1 MLTYFRI
8 NYLTNLT
15 YFPIFPQYVDF
26 SKVAAASPLAAAA
39 DRAMLCTKGSMKLKY
54 SICKVFFN
62 LEQKKCVFINPR
74 NHFTLVQLHR
84 LASQGNKMIKQD
96 EVLFVQF
103 LMFYAI

>member
-39 DRAMLCTKGSMKLKY
+39 AAAQLAADRTT
-54 SICKVFFN
+54 V
-62 LEQKKCVFINPR
+62 
-74 NHFTLVQLHR
+74 
-84 LASQGNKMIKQD
+84 
-96 EVLFVQF
+96 
-103 LMFYAI
+103 

>member
-39 DRAMLCTKGSMKLKY
+39 AANRAM
-54 SICKVFFN
+54 
-62 LEQKKCVFINPR
+62 VFI
-74 NHFTLVQLHR
+74 
-84 LASQGNKMIKQD
+84 
-96 EVLFVQF
+96 
-103 LMFYAI
+103 